1 MPYDSVYSEKRPP
14 GTLRTAWRKF
24 YSDASAMVGLYGC
37 AGLAVL
43 CIFGGW
49 FAPYGIDQQFLGY
62 QLLPP
67 SWSRYGEVSFF
78 LGTDDLGRDVLS
90 RLLSGAAPTVGGAF
104 VVTLAA
110 TICGLV
116 LGTFAGATHGLRSAV
131 LNHILDTL
139 LAIPSLLLA
148 IIVVAFAG
156 PSLSHAMF
164 AVWLALL
171 PRMVRSIYSMVHDEL
186 EKEYVI
192 AARLDG
198 ASTLNILWFAVMPNI
213 TAGLVTEITRALS
226 MAILDIAALGF
237 LDLGAQLPSPEWGAM
252 LGDALELIYVAPWT
266 VMLPGAAIMI
276 SVLLVNLLGDGVS
289 SCDYCGGGI
298 MPLLDIRNLTIEF
311 KTGDEWVKAVD
322 RVSMTLTEGEIRG
335 LVGESGSGKS
345 LIAKAICGVN
355 KDNWRVTADRMRFD
369 DIDLLRL
376 SARERRKLVGHNVS
390 MIFQEPQSCLDPSER
405 VGRQLMQN
413 IPAWTYKGRW
423 WQRFGWRKRRA
434 IELLHRVGIKDH
446 KDAMRSFPYELTEG
460 ECQKVMI
467 AIALANQP
475 RLLIA
480 DEPTNSMEPTT
491 QAQIF
496 RLLTR
501 LNQNSNTTILLI
513 SHDLQMLSQ
522 WADKINVL
530 YCGQTVET
538 APSKELVTMP
548 HHPYTQAL
556 IRAIPDFG
564 SAMPHKSR
572 LNTLPG
578 AIPLLEQLPIG
589 CRLGPRCPY
598 AQRECIVT
606 PRLTGAKNHLY
617 ACHFP
622 LNMEKE

>member
-1 MPYDSVYSEKRPP
+1 
-14 GTLRTAWRKF
+14 
-24 YSDASAMVGLYGC
+24 
-37 AGLAVL
+37 
-43 CIFGGW
+43 
-49 FAPYGIDQQFLGY
+49 
-62 QLLPP
+62 
-67 SWSRYGEVSFF
+67 
-78 LGTDDLGRDVLS
+78 
-90 RLLSGAAPTVGGAF
+90 
-104 VVTLAA
+104 
-110 TICGLV
+110 
-116 LGTFAGATHGLRSAV
+116 
-131 LNHILDTL
+131 
-139 LAIPSLLLA
+139 
-148 IIVVAFAG
+148 
-156 PSLSHAMF
+156 
-164 AVWLALL
+164 
-171 PRMVRSIYSMVHDEL
+171 
-186 EKEYVI
+186 
-192 AARLDG
+192 
-198 ASTLNILWFAVMPNI
+198 
-213 TAGLVTEITRALS
+213 
-226 MAILDIAALGF
+226 
-237 LDLGAQLPSPEWGAM
+237 
-252 LGDALELIYVAPWT
+252 
-266 VMLPGAAIMI
+266 
-276 SVLLVNLLGDGVS
+276 
-289 SCDYCGGGI
+289 

-311 KTGDEWVKAVD
+311 KTSEGWVKAVD
-322 RVSMTLTEGEIRG
+322 RVSMTLSEGEIRG

-345 LIAKAICGVN
+345 LIAKAICGVA

-376 SARERRKLVGHNVS
+376 SSRERRKLVGHNVS

-423 WQRFGWRKRRA
+423 WQRLGWRKRRA

-446 KDAMRSFPYELTEG
+446 KDAMRSFPYELTDG

-538 APSKELVTMP
+538 APSKDLVTMP

-598 AQRECIVT
+598 AQRECIIT

-622 LNMEKE
+622 LNMERESDMVETLLEVRNLSKTFRYRTGWFRRQTVDAVKPLSFTLRERQTLAIIGENGSGKSTLAKMLAGMIEPTSGELLIDDHPLHYGDYSFRSQRIRMIFQDPSTSLNPRQRISQILDFPLRLNTDLEPEQRRKQIVETMRMVGLLPDHVSYYPHMLAPGQKQRLGLARALILRPKVIIADEALASLDMSMRSQLINLMLELQEKQGISYIYVTQHIGMMKHISDQVLVMHQGEVVERGSTADVLASPLHELTRRLIAGHFGEALTADAWRKDR

>member
-1 MPYDSVYSEKRPP
+1 
-14 GTLRTAWRKF
+14 
-24 YSDASAMVGLYGC
+24 
-37 AGLAVL
+37 
-43 CIFGGW
+43 
-49 FAPYGIDQQFLGY
+49 
-62 QLLPP
+62 
-67 SWSRYGEVSFF
+67 
-78 LGTDDLGRDVLS
+78 
-90 RLLSGAAPTVGGAF
+90 
-104 VVTLAA
+104 
-110 TICGLV
+110 
-116 LGTFAGATHGLRSAV
+116 
-131 LNHILDTL
+131 
-139 LAIPSLLLA
+139 
-148 IIVVAFAG
+148 
-156 PSLSHAMF
+156 
-164 AVWLALL
+164 
-171 PRMVRSIYSMVHDEL
+171 
-186 EKEYVI
+186 
-192 AARLDG
+192 
-198 ASTLNILWFAVMPNI
+198 
-213 TAGLVTEITRALS
+213 
-226 MAILDIAALGF
+226 
-237 LDLGAQLPSPEWGAM
+237 
-252 LGDALELIYVAPWT
+252 
-266 VMLPGAAIMI
+266 
-276 SVLLVNLLGDGVS
+276 
-289 SCDYCGGGI
+289 

-622 LNMEKE
+622 LNMEKEEMIETLLEVRNLSKTFRYRTGWFRRQTVEAVKPLSFTLREGQTLAIIGENGSGKSTLAKMLAGMIEPTSGELLIDDHPLHFGDYSFRSQRIRMIFQDPSTSLNPRQRISQILDFPLRLNTDLEPEQRRKQIIETMRMVGLLPDHVSYYPHMLAPGQKQRLGLARALILRPKVIIADEALASLDMSMRSQLINLMLELQEKQGISYIYVTQHIGMMKHISDQVLVMHQGEVVERGSTADVLASPLHELTKRLIAGHFGEALTADAWRKDR